1 MGIGVGL
8 VYGGVLLECV
18 DCLIVVYYLDF
29 LCDDGW
35 CGVLC
40 MGGEYDVCKQDGQV
54 VFQYEM
60 FLEMWDSGEWMYILC
75 LIDFGCDVMGCVV
88 MGLQYDVVLFDR

>member
-40 MGGEYDVCKQDGQV
+40 MGGEYDVCK
-54 VFQYEM
+54 
-60 FLEMWDSGEWMYILC
+60 
-75 LIDFGCDVMGCVV
+75 
-88 MGLQYDVVLFDR
+88 